1 MGQQAIIQNPALLS
15 KILEG
20 EKIAK
25 QREAAAIAQMEKE
38 RGVKYPN

>member
-1 MGQQAIIQNPALLS
+1 MGQQAIIQNPVLLS

-25 QREAAAIAQMEKE
+25 QREAAAIAQM
-38 RGVKYPN
+38 